1 MSANPGLRSRFPFQL
16 EFTSCD
22 TDDLVRIAELFAAR
36 FHVAIE
42 PSALSRFSSNAEWL
56 CNTPSTRPGEPHML
70 IDVAANGRFARTVIE
85 QALRKA
91 KARIAADPTVDLL
104 TADLSSIST
113 ITLAD
118 MDAALTD
125 VLAAFE
131 LVTP

>member
-1 MSANPGLRSRFPFQL
+1 
-16 EFTSCD
+16 
-22 TDDLVRIAELFAAR
+22 
-36 FHVAIE
+36 
-42 PSALSRFSSNAEWL
+42 
-56 CNTPSTRPGEPHML
+56 ML

-113 ITLAD
+113 ITQAD
-118 MDAALTD
+118 IDAALSD
-125 VLAAFE
+125 VLLSLE